1 MSESSPL
8 VIRQE
13 EGRLFEALGAPV
25 WRLVHPKTVG
35 SSQLGMSICLMA
47 PGDEIRRHS
56 HDYEEAYFVLRGA
69 GSMYVEGEPPIDLEP
84 GVAVYV
90 PSGRVHGQVADRGQ
104 PLDIIL
110 ALTPP
115 PVEGEPPRFA
125 DPRRERIGRHGRAD
139 RGEGALLARRDR
151 PPHPDR
157 QGRAFLLVLLVRRDP
172 RHALLRRHAAA
183 PGRARLARSRPLPV
197 RQGPRRRRPLSPA
210 RRLGLLRQG
219 RARRVHAARQ
229 SARRPSRH
237 EPRAGHRLQLGL
249 ARACALGR
257 ARHDARRPRWP
268 AASSTSSPCSATAS
282 CRRARCGRRRC
293 RQRTI
298 APAG

>member
-8 VIRQE
+8 VIRQA

-35 SSQLGMSICLMA
+35 SSQLGMSLCLMA

-56 HDYEEAYFVLRGA
+56 HDYEEAYYVLRGA

-90 PSGRVHGQVADRGQ
+90 PPGRVHGQMADRGE

-125 DPRRERIGRHGRAD
+125 DPAE
-139 RGEGALLARRDR
+139 
-151 PPHPDR
+151 
-157 QGRAFLLVLLVRRDP
+157 
-172 RHALLRRHAAA
+172 
-183 PGRARLARSRPLPV
+183 
-197 RQGPRRRRPLSPA
+197 
-210 RRLGLLRQG
+210 
-219 RARRVHAARQ
+219 
-229 SARRPSRH
+229 
-237 EPRAGHRLQLGL
+237 
-249 ARACALGR
+249 
-257 ARHDARRPRWP
+257 
-268 AASSTSSPCSATAS
+268 
-282 CRRARCGRRRC
+282 
-293 RQRTI
+293 
-298 APAG
+298 

>member
-90 PSGRVHGQVADRGQ
+90 PPGRVHGQVADRGQ

-125 DPRRERIGRHGRAD
+125 EP
-139 RGEGALLARRDR
+139 
-151 PPHPDR
+151 
-157 QGRAFLLVLLVRRDP
+157 
-172 RHALLRRHAAA
+172 
-183 PGRARLARSRPLPV
+183 
-197 RQGPRRRRPLSPA
+197 
-210 RRLGLLRQG
+210 
-219 RARRVHAARQ
+219 
-229 SARRPSRH
+229 SA
-237 EPRAGHRLQLGL
+237 
-249 ARACALGR
+249 
-257 ARHDARRPRWP
+257 
-268 AASSTSSPCSATAS
+268 
-282 CRRARCGRRRC
+282 
-293 RQRTI
+293 
-298 APAG
+298 